1 MNLYALEFFKNIL
14 LELKDKFLVKS
25 ITLFE
30 YTKSDNIINSIIR
43 IRGDILFE
51 HTEYIY
57 IKDIDNFYEA
67 VLNKEIFVSKKG
79 KIVFVYIPFDVP
91 EMSRDEFK
99 KYLFR
104 VERFDGKKFSNRD
117 VRKIKDF
124 ISEKMKNYSQVDF
137 ENIKSIYKRGL
148 NISAALGN
156 IFSKSI
162 RERDAFKFM
171 IRGLENLFGFDR
183 IRMYIVDENKN
194 LLKGVYAAYR
204 TGVISD
210 ISHEVLPMVKGTC
223 SLVDVLIDGN
233 EIVEKDHIVY
243 IALRIDFKNKGLLVV
258 DNLLSRIDINR
269 YYLDI
274 LKSFSSLMAIAFE
287 NISLFEK
294 IQEMS
299 LYDELTGL
307 ALRRYFN
314 QKFQEEFYRAERFN
328 QNLSIIW
335 IDIDY
340 FKEINDSFGH
350 QVGDIVLKEV
360 ANAIKK
366 TIRKIDFPA
375 RYGGDE
381 IVIILPQSSEI
392 EAMGLAKRLLEYVR
406 GLNIDL
412 SQFQIDKK
420 IEITLSIG
428 IASYPNDAKTM
439 DELMLKA
446 DEALYW
452 VKSHGRNGVVTY
464 SMVKKNLNNG
474 T

>member
-1 MNLYALEFFKNIL
+1 MNIYALEFFKNML
-14 LELKDKFLVKS
+14 VDLKDNFSVKS

-30 YTKSDNIINSIIR
+30 YIKPENVINSIMR

-67 VLNKEIFVSKKG
+67 ILNKEIFVSKKG
-79 KIVFVYIPFDVP
+79 KIVFVYIPFDIA
-91 EMSRDEFK
+91 EMSSEGVK

-104 VERFDGKKFSNRD
+104 IERFDGKKFSSRD
-117 VRKIKDF
+117 IKKIKGF
-124 ISEKMKNYSQVDF
+124 IIERMKNYNHVDF

-223 SLVDVLIDGN
+223 SLVDVLLEGSDV
-233 EIVEKDHIVY
+233 VERDHIIY
-243 IALRIDFKNKGLLVV
+243 IALRIDFKNKGLLAV

-287 NISLFEK
+287 NISLFER

-360 ANAIKK
+360 ANAIRK

-392 EAMGLAKRLLEYVR
+392 EAMGLAKRLLEYVK
-406 GLNIDL
+406 GLDIDL
-412 SQFQIDKK
+412 SQFQINKK
-420 IEITLSIG
+420 IDITLSIG

-452 VKSHGRNGVVTY
+452 VKSHGRNGVITY
-464 SMVKKNLNNG
+464 SMMKKLQNNG

>member
-1 MNLYALEFFKNIL
+1 MNFYALEFFKKLLLDIRNIFA
-14 LELKDKFLVKS
+14 LKG
-25 ITLFE
+25 ITLFDYIE
-30 YTKSDNIINSIIR
+30 SENVISSVIR
-43 IRGDILFE
+43 IRGEILSE

-57 IKDIDNFYEA
+57 IKDIENFYEC
-67 VLNKEIFVSKKG
+67 VVSKEIFVSKKG
-79 KIVFVYIPFDVP
+79 KIVFVYIPFEVT
-91 EMSRDEFK
+91 EMSKDGTK

-104 VERFDGKKFSNRD
+104 IERFDGKKFSTREIK
-117 VRKIKDF
+117 KIRSF
-124 ISEKMKNYSQVDF
+124 ISEKMKNYNQVDF
-137 ENIKSIYKRGL
+137 ENIKAIYHRGL

-194 LLKGVYAAYR
+194 LLKGIYAAYR
-204 TGVISD
+204 TGLISD
-210 ISHEVLPMVKGTC
+210 ISNEVLPMIKGTC
-223 SLVDVLIDGN
+223 SLVDVLLEGN
-233 EIVEKDHIVY
+233 EIVEKDHIIY
-243 IALRIDFKNKGLLVV
+243 IPLRIEFKNKGLLVV
-258 DNLLSRIDINR
+258 DNLLSRIEINR

-314 QKFQEEFYRAERFN
+314 QKFQEEFYRAERFG
-328 QNLSIIW
+328 QNLSIVW

-406 GLNIDL
+406 NLDINL
-412 SQFQIDKK
+412 SQFQINKK

-452 VKSHGRNGVVTY
+452 IKSHGRNGVITY
-464 SMVKKNLNNG
+464 SMMKKLENNRS
-474 T
+474 